1 MTNVSI
7 EQVRISGLFGQYD
20 YLISLH
26 REITIITSPNGYGKT
41 NLLKAIS
48 FFAQKKFYALRTQ
61 IVFDTLEYDLSDGFK
76 YRVENIVDNGDAS
89 NQLLKIYRINSEN
102 NEILNTFNVSR
113 LDLEG
118 LQRLVVRNLPWL
130 TRISETEW
138 IHDDTREIYSEFKLL
153 NYLEEQRLISTH
165 SRTTQTITK
174 SVISNLIGEPLP
186 DWLSNLNIQVMFI
199 PTDRLQNQVSVN
211 DSTTRIRSEY
221 MRSRVM
227 SDSQSSVRDI
237 SERIKQKYKD
247 TIQIQFSK
255 GRELESTF
263 VHRLLNQSKQK
274 QQLSIDLLQK
284 NIREYEE
291 TFVNV
296 GLIQSSADLAQ
307 SENVDKKYQD
317 VVGLYYQ
324 DIIEK
329 FKLMES
335 FADNLQKFI
344 ETLNDLYTTK
354 KVRTSQNGLTI
365 TFNDKNLDLDS
376 LSSGEKHVIVMF
388 GKLIFD
394 TADDMLLLID
404 EPEISLHPA
413 WQERF
418 MEIVRQI
425 QSQHKNVKIV
435 IATHSPL
442 IFGGFIDSD
451 DIVDLEQIEGMVQ

>member
-1 MTNVSI
+1 
-7 EQVRISGLFGQYD
+7 
-20 YLISLH
+20 
-26 REITIITSPNGYGKT
+26 
-41 NLLKAIS
+41 
-48 FFAQKKFYALRTQ
+48 
-61 IVFDTLEYDLSDGFK
+61 
-76 YRVENIVDNGDAS
+76 
-89 NQLLKIYRINSEN
+89 
-102 NEILNTFNVSR
+102 
-113 LDLEG
+113 
-118 LQRLVVRNLPWL
+118 
-130 TRISETEW
+130 
-138 IHDDTREIYSEFKLL
+138 
-153 NYLEEQRLISTH
+153 
-165 SRTTQTITK
+165 
-174 SVISNLIGEPLP
+174 
-186 DWLSNLNIQVMFI
+186 
-199 PTDRLQNQVSVN
+199 
-211 DSTTRIRSEY
+211 
-221 MRSRVM
+221 
-227 SDSQSSVRDI
+227 
-237 SERIKQKYKD
+237 
-247 TIQIQFSK
+247 
-255 GRELESTF
+255 
-263 VHRLLNQSKQK
+263 LNQSKQEL
-274 QQLSIDLLQK
+274 QLSIKTLQD
-284 NIREYEE
+284 NIRKYEE

-335 FADNLQKFI
+335 FADNLQKFV
-344 ETLNDLYTTK
+344 ETLNGLYTTK

-365 TFNDKNLDLDS
+365 TFNDKDLDLDS

-451 DIVDLEQIEGMVQ
+451 DIIDLEQIEGMVQ